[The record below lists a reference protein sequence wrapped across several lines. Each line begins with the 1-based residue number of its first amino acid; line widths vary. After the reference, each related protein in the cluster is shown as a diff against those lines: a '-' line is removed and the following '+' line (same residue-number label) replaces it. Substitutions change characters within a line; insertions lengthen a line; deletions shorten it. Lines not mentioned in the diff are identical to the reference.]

1 MPSEQYNGMYYAE
14 VYAKID
20 TTLNTRKCSETQLVR
35 VVRATIPSEVIYQ
48 WVVKVIRFIIGKK
61 S

>member
-1 MPSEQYNGMYYAE
+1 MYYAE